1 MSRGFLAATIAAA
14 IAAVGSATKALR
26 QEVEEFKREHPN
38 ARPSRA
44 RRTRWRHFER
54 VARAERRF
62 FVKGGRWFLRPHSP
76 HQPKFIAVVRTS
88 SGGRK
93 YHQCHTRDQAMAH
106 KPYLIEHVNGFGQV
120 THRERLLKLTS
131 VDQPVEGLV
140 VDVATAFAGSG
151 L

>member
-1 MSRGFLAATIAAA
+1 MREAVEGEAHTLAA
-14 IAAVGSATKALR
+14 L
-26 QEVEEFKREHPN
+26 
-38 ARPSRA
+38 RA
-44 RRTRWRHFER
+44 RR
-54 VARAERRF
+54 ARRAPLLRQ
-62 FVKGGRWFLRPHSP
+62 GRPLVPRPHSP
-76 HQPKFIAVVRTS
+76 HQPKFIAVVRTA

-140 VDVATAFAGSG
+140 VDVATAFAGAG